1 MTQPFHYL
9 TNSALTNSARIL
21 IHQIQTKMR
30 KRVRKIMFF
39 QRHPMYHHFYFGR
52 SMTSVPPGSIIF
64 FPLNRLTLSCGLT
77 CIVAFKPSSPIPEG
91 SAPDLEIGRIE
102 SALTRIEAHPLA
114 GFSIDDPSIQDRH
127 LSGPDTLSALWDD
140 VRALTQNC
148 YFGVI
153 YQDPKT
159 QAALSGMGNRLMRL
173 IENEQQTLAGVRDQ
187 LTPTVVSPVS
197 ANIERLKD
205 IHWALSKELFENIRQ
220 VTDLAANASQSLNGT
235 SVAVFRQINAVLNSI
250 DRLEVRGRD
259 SAGLSLMFYMTPS
272 DWVKFEKSLAKE
284 KLSRHLSDRIRADIL
299 VNGNIRIRHAQG
311 TEPMTALTLTYKTAA
326 EIGSLGDN
334 VCFLR
339 HQIQTD
345 RILQQLIAYPHCRHT
360 ICAHTRWASVGAI
373 TEPNC
378 HPVDNVTTGQND
390 QLGIIHVCLN
400 GDIDNHLSLQQSFA
414 SNGCHVHP
422 EVTTDT
428 KMIPLTIDKHLKNGH
443 DITEAFRLAVNEFDG
458 SHAISMHTDL
468 APGKIFLAQKGSGQA
483 IFIGLAKDHYMPVS
497 EVYGFVEET
506 DTYLKIDGETVVDG
520 KNGKTQGQIFILDQL
535 STGGLSGITAMYYD
549 KSVVALSDKDI
560 KTTQITS
567 RDIDR
572 QNFPHYF
579 LKEINEAPKSVEQT
593 LRARWT
599 TDPDHKG
606 RYMIALDDATLPDS
620 LHTAFLQKQIK
631 RIFFIGQGT
640 AGVAARIC
648 ADITDYYLNDPTLQI
663 SALKSSE
670 LSGFTIDVHDD
681 MQSMADVLVVAISQS
696 GTTTDTNRT
705 VDMIK
710 ARGAHTLAIVNRRNS
725 DLTFKTDGVIY
736 TSSGR
741 DIEMSVASTK
751 AFYAQIVAG
760 AILGLHLSRLTE
772 RRDGLFVS
780 DQIRE
785 LRALPIHMR
794 QVLSTSDKIAETT
807 KDLATQKTYWA
818 TVGSGPN
825 KASADEIRIKLSE
838 LCYKTISSDFVED
851 KKHIDL
857 SAEPL
862 IIVCAAGA
870 RPAVVGDLVKDTA
883 IFRAHKA
890 APVVIVDEGEERFTP
905 YATHVLYVPRV
916 GEHLAPILNTLT
928 GHIWGYHAALSI
940 HDGSRFIYRF
950 REELRQDFR
959 DYVVKELDIYDIILE
974 SSFREKIARFYQE
987 FRARKISGKFP
998 AILGLTVATDLSL
1011 LLKYLAGRLPVSD
1024 FKIDFGKEGSARN
1037 MIDTLFASLS
1047 EAINVLSRPVD
1058 AIKHQAK
1065 TVTVGTS
1072 RITDRTDG
1080 ILFDALTHHNIEIS
1094 RLINRNVIV
1103 LRNLQGIVQ
1112 NIQGTILYK
1121 INGLSTLGE
1130 LTDKAS
1136 IEVMKKEGVLAPI
1149 PSRIETDNRLRGTKR
1164 IIVRQGNVYIGK
1176 GRKDDRSMIVIPFLS
1191 DVPGAGHT
1199 IGQLLLLNIT
1209 FRKTVPLPDKIQA
1222 LGGKYEH
1229 IKNIVHENSIG
1240 WKDDYLKTVPMD
1252 DLFGRSAEKVGE
1264 LIVLRMNAKKV
1275 SEK

>member
-1 MTQPFHYL
+1 MIRPFCSGFKPVASLIPWFKIPWLKKKGRQKGKLFFKYRVYL
-9 TNSALTNSARIL
+9 
-21 IHQIQTKMR
+21 
-30 KRVRKIMFF
+30 
-39 QRHPMYHHFYFGR
+39 GR
-52 SMTSVPPGSIIF
+52 SIQSVPPGAIIF
-64 FPLNRLTLSCGLT
+64 FPLHPNRLSCGLT
-77 CIVAFKPSSPIPEG
+77 CIVAIKPGELSKINIDID
-91 SAPDLEIGRIE
+91 ALTA
-102 SALTRIEAHPLA
+102 ALTRIEMHSLDR
-114 GFSIDDPSIQDRH
+114 FSPEDESIRARH
-127 LSGPDTLSALWDD
+127 LDGSDTLSAFWDD
-140 VRALTQNC
+140 VRVLRRNCFFEKIFQSPDTQTAISDI
-148 YFGVI
+148 V
-153 YQDPKT
+153 D
-159 QAALSGMGNRLMRL
+159 RLEQL
-173 IENEQQTLAGVRDQ
+173 INAEQQTLTEIRDR
-187 LTPTVVSPVS
+187 LATTDVAWVSR
-197 ANIERLKD
+197 NIERLKD
-205 IHWALSKELFENIRQ
+205 IHWTLTTELTKNIERVKALMTMGPQSPPGTSIAIFRQ
-220 VTDLAANASQSLNGT
+220 V
-235 SVAVFRQINAVLNSI
+235 NAVLNSI

-259 SAGLSLMFYMTPS
+259 SAGLSLMFHMAQP
-272 DWVKFEKSLAKE
+272 DFMRFEKSLAKE
-284 KLSRHLSDRIRADIL
+284 KLSQQLSDRIRADIL
-299 VNGNIRIRHAQG
+299 VNGNIRIRHTQDPASQ
-311 TEPMTALTLTYKTAA
+311 PMTTLTLTYKVAA

-334 VCFLR
+334 VRFLR
-339 HQIQTD
+339 NQIQND
-345 RILQQLIAYPHCRHT
+345 RILQILVTYPHCQHT
-360 ICAHTRWASVGAI
+360 VCAHTRWASVGAI

-378 HPVDNVTTGQND
+378 HPVDNVVLAPND
-390 QLGIIHVCLN
+390 PEGIIHVCLN
-400 GDIDNHLSLQQSFA
+400 GDIDNHLDLQQTFE
-414 SNGCHVHP
+414 SNGYHIHP

-428 KMIPLTIDKHLKNGH
+428 KMIPLTIEKHMRKGH
-443 DITEAFRLAVNEFDG
+443 DIAEAFRLAVNEFDG

-483 IFIGLAKDHYMPVS
+483 IFVGLARDHYMPVS

-506 DTYLKIDGETVVDG
+506 DTYLKLDGETVVDG
-520 KNGKTQGQIFILDQL
+520 KNGKTQGQIFILDQM
-535 STGGLSGITAMYYD
+535 STGGLAGITAMYYD
-549 KSVVALSDKDI
+549 KTVVHLSEKDI
-560 KTTQITS
+560 KTTEITS

-572 QNFPHYF
+572 QDFAHYF
-579 LKEINEAPKSVEQT
+579 LKEINEAPRSVEQT

-599 TDPDHKG
+599 TDPGHPD
-606 RYMIALDDATLPDS
+606 RYMIALDESNFPAS
-620 LHTAFLQKQIK
+620 LQAAFEKKEIN

-640 AGVAARIC
+640 AGVAARTC
-648 ADITDYYLNDPTLQI
+648 ADITNYYLNDPAIQI
-663 SALKSSE
+663 RALKASE
-670 LSGFTIDVHDD
+670 LSGFTIDEHDD
-681 MQSMADVLVVAISQS
+681 EHAMADVLVVAISQS

-710 ARGAHTLAIVNRRNS
+710 ARGAYSLAIVNRRDS

-760 AILGLHLSRLTE
+760 AILGLYLARLTGH
-772 RRDGLFVS
+772 RSGTFIS

-785 LRALPIHMR
+785 LRALPTHMR
-794 QVLSTSDKIAETT
+794 HVLASSDKIAATA

-825 KASADEIRIKLSE
+825 KSSADEIRIKLSE

-870 RPAVVGDLVKDTA
+870 RPAVVGDMVKDTA

-890 APVVIVDEGEERFTP
+890 APVVIADEGEDRFSP

-916 GEHLAPILNTLT
+916 SEHLAPILNTLT
-928 GHIWGYHAALSI
+928 GHIWGYHAALAI

-950 REELRQDFR
+950 REELRHDFR
-959 DYVVKELDIYDIILE
+959 EYSQKELDIYDIILE
-974 SSFREKIARFYQE
+974 STFREKVARFYRE
-987 FRARKISGKFP
+987 FRARKTNGKFP

-1037 MIDTLFASLS
+1037 MIDTLFASLG
-1047 EAINVLSRPVD
+1047 EAINILSRPVD

-1072 RITDRTDG
+1072 RISDRTEG
-1080 ILFDALTHHNIEIS
+1080 ILFDALTHHGLEVS
-1094 RLINRNVIV
+1094 RLITRNVIV
-1103 LRNLQGIVQ
+1103 LRNLQTIVHA
-1112 NIQGTILYK
+1112 IQGAILYQ
-1121 INGLSTLGE
+1121 ISGLSTLGE
-1130 LTDKAS
+1130 LTDQTK

-1149 PSRIETDNRLRGTKR
+1149 PSRIESDNRLKGTKR

-1176 GRKDDRSMIVIPFLS
+1176 GRKDDRSIIVIPFLS

-1209 FRKTVPLPDKIQA
+1209 FRKTVPLSDKTRA

-1229 IKNIVHENSIG
+1229 IKNIVQENSIP
-1240 WKDDYLKTVPMD
+1240 WKDAYLDRVAMD
-1252 DLFGRSAEKVGE
+1252 DLFGRSAEKIGE
-1264 LIVLRMNAKKV
+1264 LIVTKING
-1275 SEK
+1275 S